1 MFKPQRKFYVR
12 SGTLEVVIAADS
24 PEDACDKAID
34 KANGQTIDP
43 YFFYVDERGFR
54 GPIYQNGVTTC
65 TTDDDE
71 AEWKIQTDTIIQ
83 TFGEDDEHEGS
94 Y

>member
-1 MFKPQRKFYVR
+1 MKYYVR
-12 SGTLEVVIAADS
+12 SGELEVIVTANT
-24 PEDACDKAID
+24 PEEACDKAVD
-34 KANGQTIDP
+34 KCQGETIDP

-71 AEWKIQTDTIIQ
+71 AEWKIQTDDVIA
-83 TFGEDDEHEGS
+83 TFGEDEDE
-94 Y
+94 